1 LKIRFH
7 YIAVTATKSSDNFLS
22 FLEKLHQD
30 LSQRVIT
37 FNKDFFED
45 KMLELLGDVTEKQCP
60 TRLVTTDHLN
70 LLQAITICV
79 DASSQRAIS
88 AWVYVLRKHL
98 NNPLSTNM
106 SGTCST
112 LPSFLDFIYYIYA

>member
-1 LKIRFH
+1 
-7 YIAVTATKSSDNFLS
+7 
-22 FLEKLHQD
+22 
-30 LSQRVIT
+30 
-37 FNKDFFED
+37 
-45 KMLELLGDVTEKQCP
+45 MLELLGDVSEEQCP

-70 LLQAITICV
+70 LLQAITISV

-88 AWVYVLRKHL
+88 AWVYMLRKYL

-112 LPSFLDFIYYIYA
+112 LPFFRGFIYFIYAKTLLSMY